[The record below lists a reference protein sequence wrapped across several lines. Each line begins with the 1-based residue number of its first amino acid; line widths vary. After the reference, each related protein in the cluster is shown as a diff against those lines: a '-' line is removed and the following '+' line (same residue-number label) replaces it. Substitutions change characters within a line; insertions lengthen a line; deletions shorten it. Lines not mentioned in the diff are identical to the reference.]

1 MGAAMPGGRSSRA
14 RVARRAGWC
23 VLLVAVA
30 IGHWWLAA
38 QLPDSRLGE
47 GDADDDDTPR
57 AIEVAFVREL
67 QPAAPP
73 VYAPAPPPR
82 ATMTRAARRPEPA
95 ASAASQAASEPTT
108 VVAEAASAAAS
119 AASAPPDAPPAVV
132 FAPTQASAPASAV
145 PAAVAAAPSAPASSA
160 VASFDW
166 PPSTRLNYDF
176 NGYYRG
182 PVLGNAKVEWLRDGS
197 HYQVRLEVRVPML
210 GGRKMVSDGLL
221 GPDGLTPRRYD
232 EVTDRLFS
240 DSVSQTVRFEAD
252 RIVLA
257 NQKVNDWVPGVQ
269 DTASQFVQMTWLFL
283 AQPELLQVGRTIEFP
298 LALPRRVG
306 RWTYDVRERVTLYLP
321 FGEIDAFH
329 LEPRPS
335 SKRGKEWLVDMWIA
349 PSLQYLPARILLRQD
364 AESYGE
370 LILNSRPLQSGP
382 PPSPPAPRA
391 SERIVR

>member
-14 RVARRAGWC
+14 RVARRVGWC
-23 VLLVAVA
+23 VLLVVVS
-30 IGHWWLAA
+30 ISHWWLAA

-47 GDADDDDTPR
+47 GDADDDDAPR

-73 VYAPAPPPR
+73 VYAAAPPAP
-82 ATMTRAARRPEPA
+82 AKVTRGARRPEPA
-95 ASAASQAASEPTT
+95 ASAASQPASEP
-108 VVAEAASAAAS
+108 VVEVAEAAAPAAS
-119 AASAPPDAPPAVV
+119 VPAMAASAPLDL
-132 FAPTQASAPASAV
+132 ASAATAASASASAV
-145 PAAVAAAPSAPASSA
+145 PVAAAASAPASSA

-210 GGRKMVSDGLL
+210 GGRKMLSDGQL
-221 GPDGLTPRRYD
+221 GPNGLAPSRYD
-232 EVTDRLFS
+232 EVTERLFS
-240 DSVSQTVRFEAD
+240 DTVSQSVRFEAD

-269 DTASQFVQMTWLFL
+269 DTASQFVQMTWMFL
-283 AQPELLQVGRTIEFP
+283 TQPELLQVGRTVEFP

-306 RWTYDVRERVTLYLP
+306 RWTYDVREQVTLYLP
-321 FGEIDAFH
+321 FGEVNAFH
-329 LEPRPS
+329 LEPRPTS
-335 SKRGKEWLVDMWIA
+335 RRGKEWLVDMWIA
-349 PSLQYLPARILLRQD
+349 PSLQYLPAKILLRQD
-364 AESYGE
+364 AENYGE

-382 PPSPPAPRA
+382 PPQAPRA

>member
-1 MGAAMPGGRSSRA
+1 MGAALPGGRSSRA

-23 VLLVAVA
+23 GLLVAVA

-47 GDADDDDTPR
+47 GDADDDAPR
-57 AIEVAFVREL
+57 AIEIAFVREL

-73 VYAPAPPPR
+73 VYAAPPPPAKVAR
-82 ATMTRAARRPEPA
+82 APHRPEPA
-95 ASAASQAASEPTT
+95 ASAASQPASESA
-108 VVAEAASAAAS
+108 VEVAEAAAS
-119 AASAPPDAPPAVV
+119 AASAPAV
-132 FAPTQASAPASAV
+132 AASAPLDLASAV
-145 PAAVAAAPSAPASSA
+145 AAASASASGVPVASAAAPSAPASSA

-210 GGRKMVSDGLL
+210 GGRKMLSDGQL
-221 GPDGLTPRRYD
+221 GPNGLAPRRYD

-240 DSVSQTVRFEAD
+240 DSVSQSVRFEGD

-269 DTASQFVQMTWLFL
+269 DTASQFVQMTWMFL
-283 AQPELLQVGRTIEFP
+283 TQPELLQVGRTIEFP

-306 RWTYDVRERVTLYLP
+306 RWTYDVREQVTLYLP

-335 SKRGKEWLVDMWIA
+335 SRRGKEWLVDMWIA

-364 AESYGE
+364 AENYGE

-382 PPSPPAPRA
+382 VPQAPRA

>member
-1 MGAAMPGGRSSRA
+1 MSAALPGGRSSRA
-14 RVARRAGWC
+14 RAARRAGWF
-23 VLLVAVA
+23 VLLITVS

-47 GDADDDDTPR
+47 GDADDAPS

-73 VYAPAPPPR
+73 VYAAAPSPPVKL
-82 ATMTRAARRPEPA
+82 TRAPRRPEPA
-95 ASAASQAASEPTT
+95 ASAASPPASEPTAE
-108 VVAEAASAAAS
+108 VAAVTALPASAT
-119 AASAPPDAPPAVV
+119 ASAPVMPASAPLDLPPVV
-132 FAPTQASAPASAV
+132 AAASAPASA
-145 PAAVAAAPSAPASSA
+145 AAVVAAPASSA
-160 VASFDW
+160 VTSFDW

-210 GGRKMVSDGLL
+210 GGRKMLSDGQL
-221 GPDGLTPRRYD
+221 GPNGLMPRRYD
-232 EVTDRLFS
+232 EVTDRLFA
-240 DSVSQTVRFEAD
+240 DTVNQTVRFEAD

-269 DTASQFVQMTWLFL
+269 DTASQFVQMTWMFL
-283 AQPELLQVGRTIEFP
+283 TQPELLQVGRTIEFP

-306 RWTYDVRERVTLYLP
+306 RWTYDVREQVTLYLP
-321 FGEIDAFH
+321 FGEVNAFH
-329 LEPRPS
+329 LEPRPM

-382 PPSPPAPRA
+382 APTPAAPRA
-391 SERIVR
+391 SERIVH

>member
-1 MGAAMPGGRSSRA
+1 MGAALPGGRSSRA

-23 VLLVAVA
+23 VLLAAVS
-30 IGHWWLAA
+30 ISHWWLAA

-47 GDADDDDTPR
+47 GDADDDDAPR

-67 QPAAPP
+67 LPAAPP
-73 VYAPAPPPR
+73 VYAAAPPPP
-82 ATMTRAARRPEPA
+82 AKVTRAARRPEPA
-95 ASAASQAASEPTT
+95 ASAASQPASDPA
-108 VVAEAASAAAS
+108 VDVAEVASS
-119 AASAPPDAPPAVV
+119 AASTPAPVASAPLDPAPVV
-132 FAPTQASAPASAV
+132 AAASAPASAV
-145 PAAVAAAPSAPASSA
+145 PLAAAVPSAPASSA

-182 PVLGNAKVEWLRDGS
+182 PVLGNAKVEWLRDGN

-210 GGRKMVSDGLL
+210 GGRKMLSDGQL
-221 GPDGLTPRRYD
+221 GPNGLAPTRYD
-232 EVTDRLFS
+232 EVTERLFS
-240 DSVSQTVRFEAD
+240 DAVNQSVRFEGD

-283 AQPELLQVGRTIEFP
+283 TQPELLQVGRTIEFP

-306 RWTYDVRERVTLYLP
+306 RWTYDVREQVTLYLP
-321 FGEIDAFH
+321 FGEVNAFH
-329 LEPRPS
+329 LEPRPTS
-335 SKRGKEWLVDMWIA
+335 RRGKEWLVDMWIA

-364 AESYGE
+364 AENYGE

-382 PPSPPAPRA
+382 PPPVPRA